1 MKLKMIAAAVL
12 AATSFSSMAA
22 VQTNNSAELMLVV
35 FDAAS
40 GSASDPGIASYALD
54 LGISMDQFIASSS
67 SASGYS
73 FSFDLSSSAA
83 FAQYKAADVNLFD
96 GNTKWAIVATDAV
109 DANSP
114 VPGELR
120 LLSTKTPGT
129 IFSNFSNGDWSVSM
143 QQVAAKIG
151 DINGSGTHITSDA
164 FNGESYNAKGSAGYF
179 PPFDLLGSLN
189 YDMGIVVGTN
199 SGVWLS
205 QRTNDF
211 DETAAIEGFA
221 QGSAAGLGVASF
233 NGTVLTYT
241 VAAVP
246 EPGSIAL
253 LMAGFGALGFVARRR
268 RNG

>member
-12 AATSFSSMAA
+12 AATSLSSMAA
-22 VQTNNSAELMLVV
+22 VQTNDNAELMLVV

-40 GSASDPGIASYALD
+40 GSASDPGIASYVLD
-54 LGISMDQFIASSS
+54 LGISMNQFLTSTT
-67 SASGYS
+67 SASGYG

-83 FAQYKAADVNLFD
+83 FAQYQAADTNLFD
-96 GNTKWAIVATDAV
+96 GNTKWAIVAVDMI

-114 VPGELR
+114 VPGDLR

-129 IFSNFSNGDWSVSM
+129 QFSNFSNGDWSVSM
-143 QQVAAKIG
+143 QQVGFKII

-164 FNGESYNAKGSAGYF
+164 SNGESFNAKGSAGYF

-189 YDMGIVVGTN
+189 YDMGIAVGTSSN
-199 SGVWLS
+199 VWLS
-205 QRTNDF
+205 QRTNDY
-211 DETAAIEGFA
+211 DETVSIEGFG
-221 QGSAAGLGVASF
+221 QGNVGGLGVASF

-246 EPGSIAL
+246 EPGSVAL
-253 LMAGFGALGFVARRR
+253 LMAGLGALGFVARRR